1 MNSRERVT
9 RAIHHLEP
17 DRCPIDLSATAQT
30 GMNASTLYRL
40 RAALGLEERP
50 IRIIEPAQMLG
61 DPGEDLLRLVGCDV
75 VGLWNR
81 GNFYG
86 YLNENWKP
94 WCMADGTPVLMGG
107 GFEYDVDR
115 EGRTWVY
122 PQGDRTAR
130 YSAVMP
136 AGGSFF
142 DSVDHAEPFDMD
154 GADEDSLTP
163 REDFRDDFSGAYDE
177 DAAYWERESRS
188 LYEETEYAV
197 VGMLGGAGFG
207 DVACLPGPYVKRPRG
222 IRRMD
227 DWLAAHLL
235 FPDYIDEVFS
245 LQTEVMLKNLELY
258 RQAVGERI
266 QIVWISGT
274 DFGTQHGT
282 FLSPD
287 VFRRLYKPHYKV
299 VNDWLHQHTGW
310 KTFYHSCGAV
320 YPLMRDFVEMGVDIL
335 NPLQLS
341 ADGMDAERIKA
352 EFGGALTFWGGGVDT
367 QHVLPR
373 GTPQEVKDEVR
384 RRIDDFATGGGF
396 VFSTVHNV
404 QSDVPPGNYMAM
416 WEALQEY
423 GVYR

>member
-1 MNSRERVT
+1 MNSRERVIA
-9 RAIHHLEP
+9 AIHHREP
-17 DRCPIDLSATAQT
+17 DRCPIDLSATGQT

-40 RAALGLEERP
+40 RRALGLTEHP

-61 DPGEDLLRLVGCDV
+61 DPGEDLLKLIGSDV

-86 YLNENWKP
+86 YRNEHWKP
-94 WCMADGTPVLMGG
+94 WRMSDGTPVEMGG
-107 GFEYDVDR
+107 GFAYDVDS

-122 PQGDRTAR
+122 PQGDRTAP

-154 GADEDSLTP
+154 DADEEALTP
-163 REDFRDDFSGAYDE
+163 REDFKDDFGLATEE
-177 DAAYWERESRS
+177 DARYWESESRR

-207 DVACLPGPYVKRPRG
+207 DVACLPGPSVKHPRG

-258 RQAVGERI
+258 RQAVGDRI
-266 QIVWISGT
+266 QVVWISGT

-287 VFRRLYKPHYKV
+287 VFRRLYKPHYRI
-299 VNDWLHQHTGW
+299 VNDWVHQHTNW
-310 KTFYHSCGAV
+310 KTFYHSCGSV
-320 YPLMRDFVEMGVDIL
+320 YPLMGDFVEMGVDIL

-341 ADGMDAERIKA
+341 ADGMDPVKIKA
-352 EFGGALTFWGGGVDT
+352 EFGEKLTFWGGGVDT
-367 QHVLPR
+367 QGTLPF
-373 GTPQEVKDEVR
+373 GTPDEVR
-384 RRIDDFATGGGF
+384 RQVKERIRILNRGGGY
-396 VFSTVHNV
+396 VFNPIHNV
-404 QSDVPPGNYMAM
+404 VANVPPENLIAM
-416 WEALQEY
+416 YQAAQSQ
-423 GVYR
+423 R

>member
-1 MNSRERVT
+1 MNSRERVIA
-9 RAIHHLEP
+9 AINHTEP
-17 DRCPIDLSATAQT
+17 DRCPIDLAATGQT

-40 RAALGLEERP
+40 RQALGLPEHP

-61 DPGEDLLRLVGCDV
+61 DPGEDLLKLAGSDV

-86 YLNENWKP
+86 YRNEDWKP
-94 WCMADGTPVLMGG
+94 WRMSDGTPVEMGG
-107 GFEYDVDR
+107 GFEYDVDG

-122 PQGDRTAR
+122 PQGDRTAP

-142 DSVDHAEPFDMD
+142 DSVNHAEPFDMD
-154 GADEDSLTP
+154 DADEDALTP
-163 REDFRDDFSGAYDE
+163 REDFKDDFGLATEE
-177 DAAYWERESRS
+177 DARYWESESHR
-188 LYEETEYAV
+188 LDEQTECAV

-207 DVACLPGPYVKRPRG
+207 DVACLPGPSVKHPRG

-258 RQAVGERI
+258 RQAVGDRI

-287 VFRRLYKPHYKV
+287 VFRKLYKPHYQI
-299 VNDWLHQHTGW
+299 VNDWVHRHTNW

-341 ADGMDAERIKA
+341 ADGMDPVKIKA
-352 EFGGALTFWGGGVDT
+352 EFGDQLTFWGGGVDT
-367 QHVLPR
+367 QKTLPF
-373 GTPQEVKDEVR
+373 GTPDEVR
-384 RRIDDFATGGGF
+384 RQVKERIRILNQGGGY
-396 VFSTVHNV
+396 VFNPIHNV
-404 QSDVPPGNYMAM
+404 VANVPPENLIAM
-416 WEALQEY
+416 YQAL
-423 GVYR
+423 R